1 MECRR
6 DIQEIA
12 NLAGLPLDDPRRRHL
27 DECPRCR
34 GLAEAQAL
42 FLQPGDT
49 DDLDALGTA
58 DALLQER
65 LASALDQQ
73 PARSGRPRRRRLW
86 LAAAAVLA
94 VCAVGLAADDL
105 LRRRLLAPPQ
115 VGERLRGDEQTDD
128 LIVTSRG
135 GALHLTWSSAPAADT
150 YRFVFLDA
158 ASHEIGGRTV
168 DPATGGQAACEISRE
183 DLPGAV
189 RFYQVYAISY
199 GDTVARSSIVPAPS
213 GP

>member
-12 NLAGLPLDDPRRRHL
+12 NLSGLPADDPRRRHL

-49 DDLDALGTA
+49 DDLDGLGA
-58 DALLQER
+58 SDAQLQER
-65 LASALDQQ
+65 LASALSQP
-73 PARSGRPRRRRLW
+73 PARTGRVRRRRLW

-94 VCAVGLAADDL
+94 VCAIGLAADDL
-105 LRRRLLAPPQ
+105 LRQRLLAPPQ
-115 VGERLRGDEQTDD
+115 VGERLRGTESASD
-128 LIVTSRG
+128 LILTSGDGR
-135 GALHLTWSSAPAADT
+135 LHLTWPTAPAADT
-150 YRFVFLDA
+150 YRFVFFDA
-158 ASHEIGGRTV
+158 ASHEIGGRSVEHTADEPV
-168 DPATGGQAACEISRE
+168 TCELRRE
-183 DLPGAV
+183 DLPAAV

-199 GDTVARSSIVPAPS
+199 GDTVARSSMVPAPS